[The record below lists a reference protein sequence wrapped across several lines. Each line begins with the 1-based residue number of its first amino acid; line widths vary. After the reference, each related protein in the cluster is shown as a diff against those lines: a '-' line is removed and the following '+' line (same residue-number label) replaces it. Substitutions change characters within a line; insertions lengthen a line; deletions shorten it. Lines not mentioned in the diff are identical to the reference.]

1 MKAKTKMRLRNT
13 LVVLAFIM
21 AIITLVSTLILR
33 VKHWEYSGL
42 WLILN
47 NIDDTLPTLVGLI
60 ISGVLLAISNLL
72 EK

>member
-1 MKAKTKMRLRNT
+1 MKDKTKMRLRNI
-13 LVVLAFIM
+13 LVILAFIM

>member
-42 WLILN
+42 WIILN
-47 NIDDTLPTLVGLI
+47 NIDDTLPTLIGLI

>member
-42 WLILN
+42 WIILN